1 MDLEKKKR
9 RRQNAQEIERERET
23 AMTVLEHE
31 HQGEML
37 IYSSP
42 VTERFAV
49 NDKIIARSES
59 ETFSPKMY
67 YQK

>member
-1 MDLEKKKR
+1 
-9 RRQNAQEIERERET
+9 
-23 AMTVLEHE
+23 MTVLEHE

-49 NDKIIARSES
+49 NDKIIARSENN
-59 ETFSPKMY
+59 TFSPDMCN
-67 YQK
+67 QK

>member
-1 MDLEKKKR
+1 
-9 RRQNAQEIERERET
+9 
-23 AMTVLEHE
+23 MTVLEHE

-67 YQK
+67 YQKLASTRP